1 MLANRPASLD
11 SSLPCYSRG
20 GDEKRRA
27 RSGVDLAGPNPLS
40 PLSALGEEG
49 GLASG
54 GLSVYRVVRFLASP
68 RF

>member
-1 MLANRPASLD
+1 MPANRPVSLD
-11 SSLPCYSRG
+11 SSLPCYSRD
-20 GDEKRRA
+20 GDEKKRA
-27 RSGVDLAGPNPLS
+27 RSGVDLAGPNPLTPS
-40 PLSALGEEG
+40 PALGEEG